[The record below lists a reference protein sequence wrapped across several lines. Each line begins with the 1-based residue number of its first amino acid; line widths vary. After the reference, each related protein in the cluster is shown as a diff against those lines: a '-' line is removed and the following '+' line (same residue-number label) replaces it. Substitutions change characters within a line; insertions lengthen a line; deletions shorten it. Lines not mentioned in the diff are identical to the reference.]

1 VDEPFAVKGIANLWA
16 DLKRARA
23 RFLAV
28 DYDGTLAPFR
38 VERME
43 ALPAKDAKEALERIA
58 RLPATA
64 VAVVSGRPVGE
75 VTSLLDLPDITVIG
89 SHGWEEKKPGQ
100 ITRKH
105 PLTRLQAGK
114 LKKGKRKAE
123 AICDSGRIEEKVA
136 SVAIHT
142 RGMDAE
148 RKSKIQSEIK
158 AAWMELAR
166 ENELE
171 IRLFNGGIELRA
183 MGWDKG
189 RALETLIEE
198 SGPDT
203 YFVYIGDDQT
213 DEDAFR
219 AVRRQ
224 GVGIRVGPVDALS
237 FAIGHLRDCEEVVAL
252 LNSWNE
258 ILSDAGEK
266 GV

>member
-1 VDEPFAVKGIANLWA
+1 MQVEGVPNLWA

-38 VERME
+38 LERME
-43 ALPAKDAKEALERIA
+43 ALPARDAKEALERIA
-58 RLPATA
+58 RLPATT
-64 VAVVSGRPVGE
+64 VAVISGRPVNE
-75 VTSLLDLPDITVIG
+75 VTTLLDPQDITVIG

-100 ITRKH
+100 ITRTY
-105 PLTRLQAGK
+105 PLTRLQTEK
-114 LKKGKRKAE
+114 LEKGRRKAE
-123 AICDSGRIEEKVA
+123 ALCDSGRIENKVA
-136 SVAIHT
+136 SVAVHT
-142 RGMDAE
+142 RGMD
-148 RKSKIQSEIK
+148 RGSQGKIQSEIK
-158 AAWMELAR
+158 AAWLELER
-166 ENELE
+166 DNELE
-171 IRLFNGGIELRA
+171 TRVFNGGIELRA
-183 MGWDKG
+183 IGRDKG
-189 RALETLIEE
+189 RALETLITE

-237 FAIGHLRDCEEVVAL
+237 FATGHLKDCEEVVAL

-258 ILSDAGEK
+258 ILGDARTRRP
-266 GV
+266 